1 MKNAAVHI
9 VCRFLC
15 ERKTSA
21 PLSKSQGVR
30 ALGHVVTV
38 RFVMQQTA
46 KLPSPWLDHFAFR
59 QQRMKVPVAPTLP
72 AFGDVSV
79 LGFGHS
85 GRCGGASRFN
95 LHLPDGTG
103 SGASFHMLVA
113 SCTSTLVMCP

>member
-59 QQRMKVPVAPTLP
+59 QQRNTDT
-72 AFGDVSV
+72 AFGGVSV

-95 LHLPDGTG
+95 LHLPGGTG
-103 SGASFHMLVA
+103 SRASVHVPIA